1 MADKPIS
8 ELVAAEQIT
17 ATDMFVLEQNGTAKK
32 LTGQVLL
39 NWLTAAADGHGGIQS
54 IAKLSTSGLADTYRI
69 TLADTTVFDFV
80 VTNGRGISSLQKT
93 GTSGLVDTYTF
104 TYNDGTTDTLTVT
117 NGAKGDKGDN
127 AYMWIKYASQEPTAD
142 SHSFGD
148 MPDAW
153 IGVYFGGLAE
163 APTDWQQYTWFQWK
177 GDKGDT
183 GDPATLTSSEITY
196 QASDSGTIIPSGSWS
211 SSVPTVTPGRYLW
224 TRQVLQFN
232 TGNPIT
238 SYSVSRFGIDGTGA
252 VSTVNGVGPDSE
264 GDVAIDAASVKALP
278 IGGGTMEGSIYM
290 NGQPLYGL
298 NAPTANDEAATKGY
312 VDSIK
317 IAAPRNLLDNSDF
330 TNPINQRSDD
340 TYDTASAMYTF
351 DRWKKD
357 SATVVSKSDDGITLT
372 GNDNGWYQILPD
384 EVLKRISAKTC
395 TLAIRVKAVSEGSS
409 VGLGVGD
416 GGGYITTDVTQEW
429 TTIVRHYVYDYANY
443 PSRNNFVI
451 RVSGSIIVKWAV
463 LYEEEYSAETL
474 PEYQPKGYGVE
485 MAECQRYYQ
494 VLFDGVLQTG
504 GYVTNS
510 AKSVEYSLKGAPMR
524 EITPTTDINIV
535 SLTVRGS
542 SGYLIQSG
550 TSGFSTTLN
559 STRSNAKFG
568 HFAFQ
573 TVLTTAVDENNVAAG
588 LQITGRFSVSAD
600 L

>member
-39 NWLTAAADGHGGIQS
+39 NWLTAAADGHGGVQS

-142 SHSFGD
+142 SNSFGD
-148 MPDAW
+148 APDAW
-153 IGVYFGGLAE
+153 IGVYFGSLAE
-163 APTDWQQYTWFQWK
+163 APTDWKQYTWFQWK

-183 GDPATLTSSEITY
+183 GAPATLTSSEIAY

-278 IGGGTMEGSIYM
+278 IGGGTMEGGIYM
-290 NGQPLYGL
+290 NGQPLSGL
-298 NAPTANDEAATKGY
+298 NAPTSADQAATKSY
-312 VDSIK
+312 VDA
-317 IAAPRNLLDNSDF
+317 AAP
-330 TNPINQRSDD
+330 PV
-340 TYDTASAMYTF
+340 TAA
-351 DRWKKD
+351 
-357 SATVVSKSDDGITLT
+357 
-372 GNDNGWYQILPD
+372 DNGKFL
-384 EVLKRISAKTC
+384 VA
-395 TLAIRVKAVSEGSS
+395 
-409 VGLGVGD
+409 
-416 GGGYITTDVTQEW
+416 
-429 TTIVRHYVYDYANY
+429 AN
-443 PSRNNFVI
+443 
-451 RVSGSIIVKWAV
+451 G
-463 LYEEEYSAETL
+463 
-474 PEYQPKGYGVE
+474 
-485 MAECQRYYQ
+485 
-494 VLFDGVLQTG
+494 
-504 GYVTNS
+504 
-510 AKSVEYSLKGAPMR
+510 
-524 EITPTTDINIV
+524 
-535 SLTVRGS
+535 
-542 SGYLIQSG
+542 
-550 TSGFSTTLN
+550 
-559 STRSNAKFG
+559 
-568 HFAFQ
+568 
-573 TVLTTAVDENNVAAG
+573 TAVWQSIELWAG
-588 LQITGRFSVSAD
+588 GD
-600 L
+600 Y